1 MAASLLLDVVAWDL
15 CLDARGNWA
24 LAADPYAVVQNVA
37 TACRLVQGEAYYDTT
52 RGVPY
57 FPDIFGGPYAPQLIK
72 SDMEAMAGM
81 VAGVEEATCY
91 LSALTDRSLS
101 GQVQVQT
108 AYGPLTA
115 SV

>member
-1 MAASLLLDVVAWDL
+1 MAASLLLDVVEWDL

-24 LAADPYAVVQNVA
+24 LAADPYAIVQNVA
-37 TACRLVQGEAYYDTT
+37 CACRLIEGEAYYDTA

-57 FPDIFGGPYAPQLIK
+57 FADVFGRPYAPQLIK
-72 SDMEAMAGM
+72 ADMEDMAEQID
-81 VAGVEEATCY
+81 GVQAATLY
-91 LSALTDRSLS
+91 LTTLTARNLS